1 LSQPALTLTVVGCG
15 PAWTNPGEPCS
26 SYLVEAGLTR
36 ILLDCGSGAFAALQA
51 LDPRPLD
58 AIVLSHLH
66 FDHCGDLV
74 PFAYSRM
81 YAGLRGWPPPR
92 LVAPPGGLE
101 RLAALA
107 EAGGAKR
114 DHLDGPFSLEEYQ
127 PGTALDIGEARL
139 TFAALRHP
147 GVSHAI
153 RVESGGRAL
162 CFSGDT
168 GRTPLLAEHA
178 RGVDLLLCESTQ
190 GDAAESDEVHLS
202 ASDAGAAAAAADVG
216 QLLLVHVDADRRA
229 RAVAAAQETFRGP
242 VEAGVP
248 GFRVALFA
256 S

>member
-1 LSQPALTLTVVGCG
+1 MSEPALTLTVVGCG

-26 SYLVEAGLTR
+26 SYLVEAGPTR

-66 FDHCGDLV
+66 FDHCADLI
-74 PFAYSRM
+74 PFAYSRR

-92 LVAPPGGLE
+92 LAAPPGGLE

-107 EAGGAKR
+107 EAGGARR
-114 DHLDGPFSLEEYQ
+114 DHLEGPFVLEEYR
-127 PGTALDIGEARL
+127 PGAALEIGEARV

-153 RVESGGRAL
+153 RVEAGGSAL

-168 GRTPLLAEHA
+168 GGTPLLAAHA
-178 RGVDLLLCESTQ
+178 ECVDLLLCESTNA
-190 GDAAESDEVHLS
+190 DVSESDDVHLS
-202 ASDAGAAAAAADVG
+202 ARDAGAAAAAAGVG
-216 QLLLVHVDADRRA
+216 QLLLVHLDADRRA
-229 RAVAAAQETFRGP
+229 NAVAAAREEFGGR

-248 GFRVALFA
+248 GARVAL
-256 S
+256 